1 MKKKFYLFLLVVL
14 CCIFTFPTVVKADEY
29 NYQYVDYHFTM
40 QDEAGEN
47 IEGLHF
53 KLYDESKLF
62 QFESKY
68 NEEDN
73 YYYFDV
79 YTDDKDISA
88 SIPQGIKEFSG
99 AYDSIPNSCDTFASN
114 FDNIVGN
121 YPSFSVGTKHCY
133 YNSSFDYYGSSTYS
147 VNRII
152 PLVLEE
158 ESRNIKKIVFG
169 YIHYNIDFGNRY
181 YKFILVNSES
191 YKNKCE
197 IEEQFSQSWYGD
209 SYSYYWND
217 IRCRFFYNIGWEYK
231 RDLSL
236 SVLAYSDLSF
246 FNEELNNPDYQ
257 RIDGSL
263 SFMRNAMYDYSDELW
278 EELNSGPIASS
289 EIQYD
294 NSDNDLSSPKTIIFN
309 TNNNKTIYSKYKSNV
324 NYRFKVKN
332 GNGMNFK
339 LHDISNTFN
348 FSSLYD
354 KDSDTYSIVDNS
366 SDSDYQDGIKEFSK
380 IIIDEVKNGNFSG
393 LADKYKSITSDNCS
407 SDGCDIYTYI
417 PMILEGENKDNYAKQ
432 IVLGLLNVQYRQESG
447 NDYYDIGL
455 SIYNNTCDL
464 LNSNIDANQSELIN
478 LSRAIEKDYSSNL
491 MNQYSDGSI
500 SMDEIYKDVD
510 VNNVKDEYCNK
521 LPVISLRQNPKTLN
535 NGILVLII
543 SMIIVIGSSFALI
556 RKKHNN

>member
-1 MKKKFYLFLLVVL
+1 MQKNIYLYLVVL
-14 CCIFTFPTVVKADEY
+14 CCMFIFPTVVKASEY
-29 NYQYVDYHFTM
+29 NYQYVDYHFIM
-40 QDEAGEN
+40 QDDAGKN
-47 IEGLHF
+47 IKGLHF

-79 YTDDKDISA
+79 YTEDKDISS
-88 SIPQGIKEFSG
+88 SIPQEIKEFSG
-99 AYDSIPNSCDTFASN
+99 VDNSIPNSCDTFASN
-114 FDNIVGN
+114 FDNIVKK
-121 YPSFSVGTKHCY
+121 YPSFSVGTKDCY

-169 YIHYNIDFGNRY
+169 YIHYNIDFSDRY

-197 IEEQFSQSWYGD
+197 IEEKKSPD
-209 SYSYYWND
+209 SDYYYYYWND
-217 IRCRFFYNIGWEYK
+217 IRCRFFYNIGWEYEK
-231 RDLSL
+231 NVFLSTAYRNSLL
-236 SVLAYSDLSF
+236 SYY
-246 FNEELNNPDYQ
+246 NEKLNNSDYQ
-257 RIDGSL
+257 RIDGSF

-289 EIQYD
+289 EMQYD
-294 NSDNDLSSPKTIIFN
+294 NSDSDLSSPKLITFK
-309 TNNNKTIYSKYKSNV
+309 TNNNKAIYSKYQSNV

-348 FSSLYD
+348 FSSKYD
-354 KDSDTYSIVDNS
+354 EKSDTYSIVDNS

-393 LADKYKSITSDNCS
+393 LANKYKSITSDSCS
-407 SDGCDIYTYI
+407 ESSCNIYTYI

-432 IVLGLLNVQYRQESG
+432 VVLGLMNIQYKEENG
-447 NDYYDIGL
+447 NDYYDVSL
-455 SIYNNTCDL
+455 NVYNNTCDL

-478 LSRAIEKDYSSNL
+478 LSRSISEDYSSNL

-500 SMDEIYKDVD
+500 SMEEIYEDVD
-510 VNNVKDEYCNK
+510 VNTLKDKYCNE

-535 NGILVLII
+535 NGIVVLII
-543 SMIIVIGSSFALI
+543 SMMIVIGSSILI
-556 RKKHNN
+556 IKKRNVKV